1 MEKHAIIFFSC
12 LTRLTEELLRPGFL
26 NRCVGFLRGLLL
38 AAICR
43 RSWLASLDLWLLCDC
58 MLSSSARCC
67 LEIGQERNHAS
78 PSTVTVYKGLGQL
91 MCRHLMKCFD
101 ALADWVYILGL
112 YSCQTTNFF
121 YFKSLILQIIA
132 QSLCQGFDETF
143 HVPYSRLKKVLLK
156 TPKEIHAEWRTVVQ
170 VLSIH
175 WPTKENLLHTLY
187 NSIEHFLLTL

>member
-38 AAICR
+38 AAICL

-91 MCRHLMKCFD
+91 MRRHLMKCFD
-101 ALADWVYILGL
+101 ALADWVYILGYIL
-112 YSCQTTNFF
+112 VRQPTFSTSNLSS
-121 YFKSLILQIIA
+121 FKSSHNHFVKALMKHSMFLIHAWKKCYLKLQRKYMLNEE
-132 QSLCQGFDETF
+132 QWCKYSLYID
-143 HVPYSRLKKVLLK
+143 LLK
-156 TPKEIHAEWRTVVQ
+156 RISYIPCT
-170 VLSIH
+170 
-175 WPTKENLLHTLY
+175 TL
-187 NSIEHFLLTL
+187 